1 MRRKNHSSLWSR
13 RSFLGGLGVS
23 AAALPFI
30 PRLGQA
36 QGDMGGKRFIVFA
49 TTTGMTGRY
58 PNNWAPT
65 GTATD
70 FTLSPILEPLGGGEM
85 VNGLPIEDLTS
96 DCLFLQGVD
105 MKAYA
110 DSPRV
115 GGHPTGMGVMLT
127 ATPNMEGDLFSGGGP
142 DSGGWAGGISIDQ
155 FAANRLGQDTP
166 FKSVELGVANFQGVS
181 HLRACMSYEGAAMPI
196 PVESNPFAAFD
207 RLFGDFVDNDPAALE
222 RIRAERLSV
231 LDFVAS
237 DLETANS
244 KLGPEAKQKVEAH
257 LDAIREIE
265 KRVTSEFTCTPPELV
280 DNGLT
285 VNGNGTYSGDMMP
298 EAGHLQLDILVQA
311 LACGL
316 TNVGSILW
324 GTAPTGTRF
333 TWAPGW
339 DSDEGLHPLSHLAT
353 NNAAAQDNLQAAARW
368 YASQFAYLCQRLKNI
383 PEPGGEG
390 SMLDNSIV
398 LWCCE
403 NSRSNNHSPD
413 NMPYVIAGS
422 GGGYFNT
429 GRSLSYDSE
438 PHNKLFVSIS
448 HALGFDD
455 VTEFGDP
462 QYGTGPLDSMT

>member
-13 RSFLGGLGVS
+13 RTFLGGLGAS

-36 QGDMGGKRFIVFA
+36 QGDMGAKRFIVFA

-58 PNNWAPT
+58 PDNWAPS
-65 GTATD
+65 GTTND

-85 VNGLPIEDLTS
+85 VNGLEIEDLTQ

-110 DSPRV
+110 DSPKV

-127 ATPNMEGDLFSGGGP
+127 ATPNMQGDLFSGGGP

-155 FAANRLGQDTP
+155 FAANRLGTDTP
-166 FKSVELGVANFQGVS
+166 YKSVELGVANFQGVS
-181 HLRACMSYEGAAMPI
+181 HLRACMSYEDAAAPI
-196 PVESNPFAAFD
+196 PVESNPLEAFD
-207 RLFGDFVDNDPAALE
+207 RLFGDFVNNDPAALE

-237 DLETANS
+237 DLESANS
-244 KLGPEAKQKVEAH
+244 KLGAEAKAKVEAH
-257 LDAIREIE
+257 LDAVREIE
-265 KRVTSEFTCTPPELV
+265 KRVATDFTCTAPELV
-280 DNGLT
+280 DNGFS
-285 VNGNGTYSGDMMP
+285 VNGNGTYGGDMMP
-298 EAGHLQLDILVQA
+298 QAGHLQLDILVQA

-324 GTAPTGTRF
+324 GTAPFGQRF
-333 TWAPGW
+333 DWAPGW
-339 DSDEGLHPLSHLAT
+339 NSSEGLHSLSHLAT
-353 NNAAAQDNLQAAARW
+353 NDNNAQDNLQAAARW
-368 YASQFAYLCQRLKNI
+368 YASQFAYFCQRLKNI
-383 PEPGGEG
+383 PEPGGTG

-398 LWCCE
+398 MWCCE
-403 NSRSNNHSPD
+403 NSRSNNHSPN

-429 GRSLSYDSE
+429 GRYLTYEGE

-462 QYGTGPLDSMT
+462 QYGTGPLNSMT